1 MLSAQRTV
9 NASAYPGADLGA
21 QLNAADAALGGGAG
35 TVIVTTSG
43 QVSTPVRLG
52 PGHGLKLQAPTRWTN
67 SVTLAGGNSIAC
79 SGQGAMLTLALPRAM
94 ALFNGRSVRQIS
106 VDGCWAKAEVA
117 GESNY
122 FVLVKQTDQ
131 VKMSHCHLVDISG
144 LQANTASTKYEDNSE
159 AGNSH
164 DIEFSDNFVDS
175 PTRINGQTRNT
186 GVLLAGATQAK
197 VVRNVFHGM
206 THGVQYWGGDSNSNI
221 HDKNAA
227 RWVRDVVIA
236 DNQCSDVG
244 GSCYWGS
251 MGQNIQYLRNKAQNC
266 GDACLDIEGDAND
279 LIEGNTVID
288 GNLGILMQNNHL
300 EYLHNTVIST
310 HASEPLIHLSNNAP
324 ASKNNLDIF
333 IHDNVFECTDPHEIG
348 RVEYQDVLNL
358 QFVHNT
364 LTNVM
369 IHPYAQNQQGTT
381 IANNTFTFNLSNPK
395 PFFAIDASWP
405 TRGYSS
411 RVLNNTVL
419 SNAPQPQGSECIHL
433 TWQDSNASSEE
444 FIQGNTC
451 GGRAPFPVDLEMVST
466 GPRTVGVIF
475 HVSQNHFARN
485 RIVETDKTRTARYD
499 IRQ

>member
-1 MLSAQRTV
+1 
-9 NASAYPGADLGA
+9 
-21 QLNAADAALGGGAG
+21 
-35 TVIVTTSG
+35 
-43 QVSTPVRLG
+43 
-52 PGHGLKLQAPTRWTN
+52 
-67 SVTLAGGNSIAC
+67 
-79 SGQGAMLTLALPRAM
+79 
-94 ALFNGRSVRQIS
+94 
-106 VDGCWAKAEVA
+106 
-117 GESNY
+117 
-122 FVLVKQTDQ
+122 
-131 VKMSHCHLVDISG
+131 
-144 LQANTASTKYEDNSE
+144 
-159 AGNSH
+159 
-164 DIEFSDNFVDS
+164 
-175 PTRINGQTRNT
+175 
-186 GVLLAGATQAK
+186 
-197 VVRNVFHGM
+197 VRNVFHGM